1 MSDVRLGTIL
11 MTGAAGGVGTFL
23 RAGLADLGWQVRGFD
38 LVTPEE
44 PGATEWIVGDVGDAA
59 ALDAAMR
66 GVDVVVHLAGIPV
79 EDRFDRI
86 LTSNI
91 DGTYQVFDAA
101 VRAGVPRILT
111 ASSNHAVGYYE
122 RADYRDAPIGVDV
135 RPRPD
140 TYYGVSKVF
149 MEAIGSF
156 YADRHGLRVACVR
169 IGSCFEEPR
178 SRRMLDTWLSPA
190 DAVRLFHALATAPD
204 LGYEIVYGISAN
216 KTAWWDLE
224 PARRLGYEPQDD
236 SDVFAEK
243 VEAADDKAPDPQ
255 DPEYRYL
262 GGRFTTF
269 VPPED

>member
-1 MSDVRLGTIL
+1 MADRKLGRIL

-38 LVTPEE
+38 LVTPDE
-44 PGATEWIVGDVGDAA
+44 PGATEWVAGDVGDAA
-59 ALDAAMR
+59 ALEAAMR
-66 GVDVVVHLAGIPV
+66 DVDVVVHLAGIPV
-79 EDRFDRI
+79 EDHFERI
-86 LTSNI
+86 LKSNI

-101 VRAGVPRILT
+101 VRAGVPRVLA

-122 RADYRDAPIGVDV
+122 RADFRDAPIGVDV
-135 RPRPD
+135 RPKPD

-149 MEAIGSF
+149 VEAIGSF

-169 IGSCFEEPR
+169 IGSCFEQPH

-190 DAVRLFHALATAPD
+190 DATRLFHTLATAPD
-204 LGYEIVYGISAN
+204 LRYEIVYGISAN

-243 VEAADDKAPDPQ
+243 IEAAADKAPDPD

-262 GGRFTTF
+262 GGRFTMM

>member
-1 MSDVRLGTIL
+1 MSDAKLGRIL

-44 PGATEWIVGDVGDAA
+44 PGATEWVVGDVGDGA

-66 GVDVVVHLAGIPV
+66 DVDVVVHLAGIPV

-122 RADYRDAPIGVDV
+122 RADYRDAPIG
-135 RPRPD
+135 
-140 TYYGVSKVF
+140 
-149 MEAIGSF
+149 SF
-156 YADRHGLRVACVR
+156 YADRHGLQVACVR
-169 IGSCFEEPR
+169 IGSCFEEPK

-236 SDVFAEK
+236 SEVFAEK
-243 VEAADDKAPDPQ
+243 VEAAEDGAPDPD
-255 DPEYRYL
+255 DPEFKYL
-262 GGRFTTF
+262 GGRFTTA

>member
-1 MSDVRLGTIL
+1 

-23 RAGLADLGWQVRGFD
+23 RAGLAEMGWQVCGFALFTSD
-38 LVTPEE
+38 ELF
-44 PGATEWIVGDVGDAA
+44 GIEWLVGDFGAAA

-66 GVDVVVHLAGIPV
+66 DVDVVIHLAGIPV
-79 EDRFDRI
+79 EDTFARI
-86 LTSNI
+86 LKSNI
-91 DGTYQVFDAA
+91 DGSYQVFDAA
-101 VRAGVPRILT
+101 VRAGVPRILA

-122 RADYRDAPIGVDV
+122 RADFRDAPIGVDV

-149 MEAIGSF
+149 IEAIGSF
-156 YADRHGLRVACVR
+156 YHDRHGLQVACVR

-190 DAVRLFHALATAPD
+190 DATRLFDALATTPD

-224 PARRLGYEPQDD
+224 PARRLGYEPRDD

-243 VEAADDKAPDPQ
+243 VEAAQDHAADPE
-255 DPEYRYL
+255 DPEYKYL
-262 GGRFTTF
+262 GGRFTTM